1 MDPIAISSQYRC
13 FESIRN
19 RQNTSIAHVQMLN
32 IRKKIVF
39 AQPKNKYVA
48 VYNNCKQSKILGEP
62 NISKYVTPQYKT
74 ECEKITFKM

>member
-1 MDPIAISSQYRC
+1 
-13 FESIRN
+13 
-19 RQNTSIAHVQMLN
+19 MLN